1 MTKRTLLRT
10 RSWLQ
15 SLVERDTAPALSGPA
30 MEGRS
35 YAELADVT
43 RWAWLPALSGVSL
56 AGDHARKAHEAAVNA
71 PEE

>member
-1 MTKRTLLRT
+1 MTNLTLPGI
-10 RSWLQ
+10 RSWLWSWFQ
-15 SLVERDTAPALSGPA
+15 LPAQSGPLT
-30 MEGRS
+30 EGRS

-56 AGDHARKAHEAAVNA
+56 AGDHARKAHEAAVGA